1 MDQIDGI
8 KSKCW
13 DNSLQTF
20 GYSYIFMRRAM
31 FYRKWLRI
39 LSLLGILVPLIIGTA
54 ATGYGIDSDLLKA
67 LIWVSVPLSLIQI
80 TISAFALI
88 NIWEDMVSYSL
99 EAVAH
104 YNMLSDQYKEMATN
118 DIKSPEQFIADYNN
132 LNIHYNFRSQSDV
145 KYLVTDLEKRIG
157 MRWAL
162 REFQRAC
169 VGCQIIPISM
179 DSTECPVCGNFKKS
193 QILKII
199 NHG

>member
-1 MDQIDGI
+1 MDKIDAV
-8 KSKCW
+8 KSECW
-13 DNSLQTF
+13 NNSLQTF

-67 LIWVSVPLSLIQI
+67 LIYVSVPLSIIQI
-80 TISAFALI
+80 AISAFALI
-88 NIWEDMVSYSL
+88 NNWEDMVSYSL

-104 YNMLSDQYKEMATN
+104 YNMLSDQYKELATN
-118 DIKSPEQFIADYNN
+118 DIKIPEDLIAEYNN
-132 LNIHYNFRSQSDV
+132 LNIHYKFRSQSDV
-145 KYLVTDLEKRIG
+145 KYLVTDLEKRVG

-169 VGCQIIPISM
+169 VGCQITPISM
-179 DSTECPVCGNFKKS
+179 DSTECPVCGKFNKS
-193 QILKII
+193 LILKIL